1 MAKAVKSEL
10 SGGSIAG
17 MISLLEGEATNTD
30 NLISSINS
38 FINDS
43 TSTLVGES
51 YNAVRQ
57 KLGLYLQ
64 DVQTRQKISAEL
76 ATAISQGAASLE
88 SYMEEFAVL
97 DDSEI
102 QDIESEINNLNTQI
116 SNARATISRLSSTSG
131 EGTTID
137 TSTYSQQISSWEA
150 TKTEL
155 ERKLDKL
162 INLGGADSAA
172 FGQVQSLAGEV
183 AKYGASVDGIQVS
196 SITLNS

>member
-57 KLGLYLQ
+57 KLGYICKMFKH
-64 DVQTRQKISAEL
+64 VRRFRQ
-76 ATAISQGAASLE
+76 
-88 SYMEEFAVL
+88 
-97 DDSEI
+97 
-102 QDIESEINNLNTQI
+102 N
-116 SNARATISRLSSTSG
+116 
-131 EGTTID
+131 
-137 TSTYSQQISSWEA
+137 
-150 TKTEL
+150 
-155 ERKLDKL
+155 
-162 INLGGADSAA
+162 
-172 FGQVQSLAGEV
+172 
-183 AKYGASVDGIQVS
+183 
-196 SITLNS
+196 

>member
-1 MAKAVKSEL
+1 M
-10 SGGSIAG
+10 
-17 MISLLEGEATNTD
+17 
-30 NLISSINS
+30 
-38 FINDS
+38 
-43 TSTLVGES
+43 
-51 YNAVRQ
+51 
-57 KLGLYLQ
+57 Q